1 MHIYGE
7 THLQAAAP
15 PHPRPRTHFQPS
27 AGSGQSIRTKGPGGW
42 SVQLASPGELG
53 GPTKYLR
60 TSRSSTPGSRPA
72 PHVRAPAH
80 THRPRRSLGPVRGG
94 LCGHPISIGKDE
106 RLQDT
111 RGLLEGPHCPLVFTE
126 QGGVGRMETNY
137 RPWPCLPRNARH
149 GQDGTSTWPGASSQ
163 DPQTA

>member
-1 MHIYGE
+1 M
-7 THLQAAAP
+7 
-15 PHPRPRTHFQPS
+15 
-27 AGSGQSIRTKGPGGW
+27 
-42 SVQLASPGELG
+42 QLASPGELG

-72 PHVRAPAH
+72 PHFRAPAH